1 MFSKEDKENRNT
13 YMKAVREEAVLIQER
28 LTAVQELMNDDNY
41 LDISYSCD
49 YTPVSISEEAIKQI
63 ECKLTFILSDDWQKE
78 YNEIFDALDESKIE
92 YRIDSDEEELIRFSI
107 IIIHGEYHLLAD
119 IGIRDDHLDIMS
131 YYTNTEAD
139 IDDIPNTLPLE
150 KKDCGSWKEVV
161 SVWISE
167 LKRIKSEGWELYG
180 DVEESA
186 CDDIVDV
193 DFTEVK

>member
-1 MFSKEDKENRNT
+1 MFDREDKANRNT
-13 YMKAVREEAVLIQER
+13 YMKAVREEAVLIHNR

-78 YNEIFDALDESKIE
+78 YNEIFDALDESEIE

-107 IIIHGEYHLLAD
+107 ILIHGKYHLLAD

-180 DVEESA
+180 D
-186 CDDIVDV
+186 DIVDV

>member
-1 MFSKEDKENRNT
+1 MFSKEDKANRNT

-28 LTAVQELMNDDNY
+28 LTAVQELMMDDNY

-78 YNEIFDALDESKIE
+78 YNEIFDALDESEIE

-150 KKDCGSWKEVV
+150 KKDCGSWKDII
-161 SVWISE
+161 SIWMSE
-167 LKRIKSEGWELYG
+167 LKRIADEGWELYG

>member
-13 YMKAVREEAVLIQER
+13 YMKAVREEAVLIHNR

-78 YNEIFDALDESKIE
+78 YNEIFDALDESEIE
-92 YRIDSDEEELIRFSI
+92 YRIDSDEEELIRII
-107 IIIHGEYHLLAD
+107 IIIHREYHLLVD

-131 YYTNTEAD
+131 YYMNTEAW

-150 KKDCGSWKEVV
+150 KKDCGSWKDIV

-167 LKRIKSEGWELYG
+167 LKRIESEGWELF
-180 DVEESA
+180 DRVEESA

>member
-28 LTAVQELMNDDNY
+28 LTGVQELMMDDNY

-107 IIIHGEYHLLAD
+107 ILIHGKYHLLVD
-119 IGIRDDHLDIMS
+119 IGIRVSHLDIMS

>member
-1 MFSKEDKENRNT
+1 MFSKEDKANRNT
-13 YMKAVREEAVLIQER
+13 YMKAVKEEAMLIQDR

-78 YNEIFDALDESKIE
+78 YDEIFDALDESKIE

-107 IIIHGEYHLLAD
+107 ILIHGEYHLLID

-131 YYTNTEAD
+131 YYMNTEAD
-139 IDDIPNTLPLE
+139 IDDIPNILPLE
-150 KKDCGSWKEVV
+150 KEDYGSWKDIV
-161 SVWISE
+161 SIWMSE
-167 LKRIKSEGWELYG
+167 LKRIADEGWELYG

>member
-1 MFSKEDKENRNT
+1 MFSKEDKANRNT

-28 LTAVQELMNDDNY
+28 LTAVQELMMDDNY

-78 YNEIFDALDESKIE
+78 YNEIFDALDESEIE
-92 YRIDSDEEELIRFSI
+92 YRIASDEEELIRFSI

-150 KKDCGSWKEVV
+150 KKDCGSWKDII
-161 SVWISE
+161 SIWMSE
-167 LKRIKSEGWELYG
+167 LKRIADEGWELYG

>member
-1 MFSKEDKENRNT
+1 MFSKEDKANRNT
-13 YMKAVREEAVLIQER
+13 YMKAVREEAVLIQDR

-49 YTPVSISEEAIKQI
+49 ETPVCISKDAIHQI
-63 ECKLTFILSDDWQKE
+63 EDKLMFILSDRWKDE
-78 YNEIFDALDESKIE
+78 YDAIFDALDESKIE

-107 IIIHGEYHLLAD
+107 ILIHGKYHLLVD
-119 IGIRDDHLDIMS
+119 IGIRVGHLDIMA
-131 YYTNTEAD
+131 YYINTEAD

-150 KKDCGSWKEVV
+150 KKDCGSWKEIV

-167 LKRIKSEGWELYG
+167 LKRIESEGWVLFS

>member
-13 YMKAVREEAVLIQER
+13 YMKAVREEAVLIHNR

-78 YNEIFDALDESKIE
+78 YNEIFDALDESEIE

-131 YYTNTEAD
+131 YYMNTEAW

-150 KKDCGSWKEVV
+150 KKDCGSWKDIV

-167 LKRIKSEGWELYG
+167 LKRIESEGWELF
-180 DVEESA
+180 DRVEESA

>member
-1 MFSKEDKENRNT
+1 MFSKEDKANRNT
-13 YMKAVREEAVLIQER
+13 YMKAVREEAVLIHNR

-78 YNEIFDALDESKIE
+78 YNEIFDALDESEIE

-150 KKDCGSWKEVV
+150 KKDCGSWKDIV
-161 SVWISE
+161 SIWMSE
-167 LKRIKSEGWELYG
+167 LKRIADEGWELYG

>member
-1 MFSKEDKENRNT
+1 MFDREDKANRNT
-13 YMKAVREEAVLIQER
+13 YMKAVREEAMLIHNR

-78 YNEIFDALDESKIE
+78 YNEIFDALDESEIE
-92 YRIDSDEEELIRFSI
+92 YRIDSDEEEVIRFSI
-107 IIIHGEYHLLAD
+107 ILIHGKYHLLVD

-131 YYTNTEAD
+131 YYMNTDAY
-139 IDDIPNTLPLE
+139 IDDIPNSLPLE
-150 KKDCGSWKEVV
+150 KKDCESWKEVV

-167 LKRIKSEGWELYG
+167 LKRIESTCWRLFS
-180 DVEESA
+180 DVEEST
-186 CDDIVDV
+186 CDDIIDV

>member
-1 MFSKEDKENRNT
+1 MFDREDKANRNT
-13 YMKAVREEAVLIQER
+13 YMKAVREEAVLIHNR

-78 YNEIFDALDESKIE
+78 YNEIFDALDESEIE
-92 YRIDSDEEELIRFSI
+92 YRIDSDEEELIRFTI

-131 YYTNTEAD
+131 YYINTEAD

-150 KKDCGSWKEVV
+150 KKDCGSWKGVV

>member
-107 IIIHGEYHLLAD
+107 ILIHGKYHLLAD

>member
-13 YMKAVREEAVLIQER
+13 YMKAVREEAVLIHNR

-78 YNEIFDALDESKIE
+78 YNEIFDALDESEIE
-92 YRIDSDEEELIRFSI
+92 YRIDSDEEELIRFII
-107 IIIHGEYHLLAD
+107 IIIHREYHLLVD

-131 YYTNTEAD
+131 YYMNTEAW

-150 KKDCGSWKEVV
+150 KKDCGSWKDIV

-167 LKRIKSEGWELYG
+167 LKRIESEGWELF
-180 DVEESA
+180 DRVEESA